1 MGASVMIWF
10 QVLAS
15 GLSLSGYYALL
26 SLGFAL
32 IFSTFNIFH
41 IAHAAVFG
49 AAGYIFFGLTRSL
62 AWNPWAAGTVAVLGA
77 AVFGWFIDL
86 LLYRPI
92 LRRGGGMFSVFI
104 ASLGLTLIFEAV
116 VLALT
121 GGSLSVAREGALQ
134 LVEFGSVAIRLYD
147 IAIVL
152 IVGVLYGLAYLWV
165 MRTRTG
171 MAIRALSNNEGL
183 ARVVGVNTMRTR
195 HSVFLVASAL
205 AGVAGVFTAFD
216 SGITPTAGTQVLFI
230 IFVAV
235 LVGGSVN
242 IFLGALV
249 GSLLMGIV
257 TAVAGFINPQWVSV
271 CVFGILILL
280 LIFRP
285 RGLLA

>member
-1 MGASVMIWF
+1 MIWF

-32 IFSTFNIFH
+32 IFSTFKIFH

-49 AAGYIFFGLTRSL
+49 AAGYIFFGLTRGMGWDVWS
-62 AWNPWAAGTVAVLGA
+62 AGAVAIVSAALI
-77 AVFGWFIDL
+77 GWFVDL

-104 ASLGLTLIFEAV
+104 ASLGFTLIFEAI
-116 VLALT
+116 VLGLT
-121 GGSLSVAREGALQ
+121 GGSLSVAREGAMTLFVQ
-134 LVEFGSVAIRLYD
+134 GSVAVRLYD
-147 IAIVL
+147 LAIVA
-152 IVGVLYGLAYLWV
+152 VVAVLYGLAYLWV

-171 MAIRALSNNEGL
+171 MSIRALSDNEGL
-183 ARVVGVNTMRTR
+183 ASVIGVNTGRTR
-195 HSVFLVASAL
+195 HAVFLVASAL

-216 SGITPTAGTQVLFI
+216 SGMTPTAGTNVLFI

-235 LVGGSVN
+235 LVGGSMN
-242 IFLGALV
+242 IFLGALT
-249 GSLLMGIV
+249 GSLLMGLV
-257 TAVAGFINPQWVSV
+257 TAAAGFINPQWVSV

-280 LIFRP
+280 LIVKP

>member
-1 MGASVMIWF
+1 
-10 QVLAS
+10 
-15 GLSLSGYYALL
+15 
-26 SLGFAL
+26 
-32 IFSTFNIFH
+32 
-41 IAHAAVFG
+41 
-49 AAGYIFFGLTRSL
+49 
-62 AWNPWAAGTVAVLGA
+62 
-77 AVFGWFIDL
+77 
-86 LLYRPI
+86 
-92 LRRGGGMFSVFI
+92 
-104 ASLGLTLIFEAV
+104 
-116 VLALT
+116 
-121 GGSLSVAREGALQ
+121 
-134 LVEFGSVAIRLYD
+134 
-147 IAIVL
+147 
-152 IVGVLYGLAYLWV
+152 

-249 GSLLMGIV
+249 GSLLMGVV